1 MSKLYKK
8 IAPFLATSFTDIG
21 FHKNPVFVQCTQQG
35 IQKKAHHPV
44 CKNHPLREDPLSTAR
59 QPRQCERRLHNT

>member
-21 FHKNPVFVQCTQQG
+21 FHKTLYLCN
-35 IQKKAHHPV
+35 A
-44 CKNHPLREDPLSTAR
+44 LSTAR